1 MVPSATPC
9 TILASYDFI
18 HPMIILSS
26 FPSGKDELINVSIAK
41 ANSNKTIMLEEFHY
55 LEDISN
61 NFDIGLNNK
70 LTFA

>member
-1 MVPSATPC
+1 
-9 TILASYDFI
+9 
-18 HPMIILSS
+18 MIILSS